1 MAKLALILGMIL
13 TALTI
18 IEKVLVIYEKVK
30 KLKTNENAQPDVN
43 ANDFERKREAHLLS
57 SIHIITTC
65 QFVNN
70 MQKTSNSSN
79 FLIIFVTLFYFAY
92 FRDPVEA
99 SIFKTVLDIVLIIL
113 LVLYIINTSLR
124 LYGIFKEKRGE

>member
-18 IEKVLVIYEKVK
+18 IEKVLVIHEKVK

-70 MQKTSNSSN
+70 MKKPSNSSN

-92 FRDPVEA
+92 FRDSVEA

>member
-18 IEKVLVIYEKVK
+18 IEKVK
-30 KLKTNENAQPDVN
+30 KLKTKRKRQPDVN

-70 MQKTSNSSN
+70 MKKTSNSSN
-79 FLIIFVTLFYFAY
+79 ILIIFVTLLYFAY
-92 FRDPVEA
+92 FRDSVEA

>member
-18 IEKVLVIYEKVK
+18 IEKVLVIQEKVK
-30 KLKTNENAQPDVN
+30 SSKPNENALPDVN

-57 SIHIITTC
+57 SIYIITTC

-70 MQKTSNSSN
+70 MKKTSDSSN
-79 FLIIFVTLFYFAY
+79 FLIIFVTLFYFY
-92 FRDPVEA
+92 YSRDSVETG
-99 SIFKTVLDIVLIIL
+99 ILKTVLDILLIIL
-113 LVLYIINTSLR
+113 LVLYIINTLFR
-124 LYGIFKEKRGE
+124 LYDIFKEKRGE